1 MITFRKSKIDITIFI
16 YCKGSVMFPR
26 KLSKR
31 REKGTSVKMMKSL
44 SYRIYSREIIDIH
57 VLITQNGNKVFLALY

>member
-1 MITFRKSKIDITIFI
+1 
-16 YCKGSVMFPR
+16 MFPR